1 MVLDSF
7 QSDDVQALHA
17 RLLKAEKERDLLKS
31 FNVSNAQRLLSV
43 ASGKPVSFFWKDI
56 QANLQKILPDCY
68 GLLLVRSKGSQGWV
82 LVTRDEKNATLLNS
96 EGQLGTLPRALMT
109 FSESPSCPKRREANI
124 QLSVDWGLWKGF
136 LELNGF
142 SDVVMLN
149 VPTKQHD
156 DYLMVFFQCHSA
168 DISDEVIDLLFD
180 ESANCMK
187 AVSLREYSDRCLF
200 EDGHRDP
207 QTALLR
213 RYSFENNFAMVLKDS
228 RRHFQRVA
236 LMSLRLHARI
246 TQDDA
251 ADLKALAALIQ
262 RTVRDNDLVAYYD
275 DGEFVMGIRIR
286 HMEDAEVVANK
297 LMKALRD
304 PELAAKKL
312 VSDGVSIGIS
322 FYPEHSSLD
331 DLYRAASFAENS
343 VSESFGHRLEFHG
356 RVYSSS
362 NDFYVF

>member
-1 MVLDSF
+1 MVLNSF

-17 RLLKAEKERDLLKS
+17 RLLQVEKERDLLKT
-31 FNVSNAQRLLSV
+31 FNMSSAQRLLSV
-43 ASGKPVSFFWKDI
+43 ASGKPVSFFWRDI
-56 QANLQKILPDCY
+56 QASIQTILPDCY
-68 GLLLVRSKGSQGWV
+68 GLLLVRSKGSQNWA
-82 LVTRDEKNATLLNS
+82 LASRDEKNAALLNS
-96 EGQLGTLPRALMT
+96 EGQLGALPRALMT
-109 FSESPSCPKRREANI
+109 FSESPSCPKRREVNI

-136 LELNGF
+136 LELNDF

-149 VPTKQHD
+149 VSTKQYD
-156 DYLMVFFQCHSA
+156 DYLMVFFQCQST
-168 DISDEVIDLLFD
+168 DISDDVIDLVFD
-180 ESANCMK
+180 ESVNCMK
-187 AVSLREYSDRCLF
+187 AVSQREYSDRCLF

-207 QTALLR
+207 KTALLR

-236 LMSLRLHARI
+236 LMSLRLHTRI
-246 TQDDA
+246 NQEDA
-251 ADLKALAALIQ
+251 LDLKALADLIQ
-262 RTVRDNDLVAYYD
+262 STVRDNDLVAYYD

-304 PELAAKKL
+304 PTLAAKKL
-312 VSDGVSIGIS
+312 ISDGVSIGIS